1 MEKYDNLCVCV
12 CRCVVKWRARPWR
25 SMTTC
30 VCVCRFVVE
39 WRARTWRSMTTCVCV
54 FVGVWSSGGP
64 GHGEV

>member
-12 CRCVVKWRARPWR
+12 CRCVVEWRAGPWR

-30 VCVCRFVVE
+30 VCVCRCVV
-39 WRARTWRSMTTCVCV
+39 
-54 FVGVWSSGGP
+54 GGGP